1 MTPRQ
6 RQSGSSATHEVY
18 QHLRDEVLASRLR
31 PGAQLNIAE
40 LAVRLGVSPGA
51 VREALSRLTAECLV
65 IAEPQRGFRV
75 SPISAV
81 ELRDITAVRIEVES
95 MCLRCAISAGDRN
108 WEASIVA
115 AFHIMSKLPERSASD
130 PARLNPEWADA
141 HAAFHLAL
149 VSCCGSPWL
158 LNMRD
163 NLFRQSERYRQLS
176 SPPTDIQR
184 DGLAEHAQIMQAT
197 LVRSAD
203 LAASLMSSHLLMT
216 MQVIIGKGLANEPA
230 SAGLPPEAYMRAAG
244 KRIRA

>member
-1 MTPRQ
+1 MTLR
-6 RQSGSSATHEVY
+6 RKLLGSSATYEVY
-18 QHLRDEVLASRLR
+18 QHLLNEVLASRLR

-40 LAVRLGVSPGA
+40 LAIRLGVSPGA

-81 ELRDITAVRIEVES
+81 ELHDITAIRVEVEA
-95 MCLRCAISAGDRN
+95 MCLRRAINAGDRS

-115 AFHIMSKLPERSASD
+115 AFHIMSKLPERCASD

-163 NLFRQSERYRQLS
+163 NLFRQSERYRQLA
-176 SPPTDIQR
+176 SPPADAQR
-184 DGLAEHAQIMQAT
+184 DGLAEHAQIMEAT

-203 LAASLMSSHLLMT
+203 LATSLMSSHLLMT
-216 MQVIIGKGLANEPA
+216 MQIIIGKGLADE
-230 SAGLPPEAYMRAAG
+230 SAGAGIPPEARMRAVG
-244 KRIRA
+244 KRVTA